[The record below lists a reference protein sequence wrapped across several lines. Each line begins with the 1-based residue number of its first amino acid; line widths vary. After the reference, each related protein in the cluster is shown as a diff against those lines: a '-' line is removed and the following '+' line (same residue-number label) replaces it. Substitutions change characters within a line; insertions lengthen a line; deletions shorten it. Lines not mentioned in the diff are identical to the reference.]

1 VSVTLANL
9 EPEAILMV
17 FMRIS
22 GFVFAAPVFGSR
34 LVPVLVKVWFSLV
47 FAVALV
53 PVVGLGSELPSF
65 ASPAYFILAA
75 REVLLGLLIGFI
87 STFFIYGVEFAG
99 HVLGLQ
105 MGFAASTLFDPL
117 SSTEV
122 SVIGRF
128 QGLLAI
134 TLFLGM
140 NGHHV
145 LLSSL
150 ASSYRVMA
158 PSISGLAA
166 SGMNEFIC
174 ATANVFSVAVR
185 ISIPVLSAIVM
196 VEVGLALLAKT
207 VPQMNIFVVGF
218 PLKIAVGL
226 TVLGFSIPYFAYI
239 LAKTILGTNAD
250 LRSVLGAIAGG

>member
-1 VSVTLANL
+1 LTLTSL
-9 EPEAILMV
+9 EPELLLMV
-17 FMRIS
+17 FMRVS

-34 LVPVLVKVWFSLV
+34 LVPTTVKVWFALLFSL
-47 FAVALV
+47 ALV
-53 PVVGLGSELPSF
+53 PIVGMGDGLPSF
-65 ASPAYFILAA
+65 GSPAYFILAG

-87 STFFIYGVEFAG
+87 STFFVHGVEFAG

-105 MGFAASTLFDPL
+105 MGFAASTLFDPF
-117 SSTEV
+117 SNTEV

-134 TLFLGM
+134 VLFLGM

-150 ASSYRVMA
+150 GASYEILA
-158 PSISGLAA
+158 PSAKGLAA
-166 SGMNEFIC
+166 SGAKELIY
-174 ATANVFSVAVR
+174 ATSNVFMVAVR
-185 ISIPVLSAIVM
+185 ISIPVLSALFM

-239 LAKTILGTNAD
+239 LAKAILGTNAD
-250 LRSVLGAIAGG
+250 LRSVLGAVAGG